1 MEETKKNSK
10 GLIVL
15 VIILIICILGLGGYI
30 VYDKMLNK
38 QTKTTD
44 NTKSSTTKS
53 TQKQQSI
60 EEKNY
65 EINKTNIFATI
76 LAENK
81 ENYDYP
87 LGKKNSDKDGNIWL
101 SYPQINYQTESVI
114 NLNKKIKDN
123 IEDNVKRIE
132 NGENSFDTD
141 DLQCYLIKLKKDN
154 KTYKYERLNY
164 NAYSIIE
171 NDNHISIIKYDIS
184 STDCASGYV
193 NESET
198 YIIDKNTK
206 KVLTLEEIIS
216 SYKNYTDMIDI
227 LKKYINDNYD
237 KLYSN
242 DLYEKNKIIYDV
254 EDSLKNNNYSL
265 YYNNNDEL
273 IIIITPLIG
282 EGMTSTFIYLNN
294 EWKEYNDE
302 ISGTLW

>member
-1 MEETKKNSK
+1 MENNKNSK

-30 VYDKMLNK
+30 VYDKILNK
-38 QTKTTD
+38 PTPTTD
-44 NTKSSTTKS
+44 NTKSSTTKP
-53 TQKQQSI
+53 
-60 EEKNY
+60 
-65 EINKTNIFATI
+65 IN
-76 LAENK
+76 
-81 ENYDYP
+81 
-87 LGKKNSDKDGNIWL
+87 
-101 SYPQINYQTESVI
+101 
-114 NLNKKIKDN
+114 
-123 IEDNVKRIE
+123 
-132 NGENSFDTD
+132 
-141 DLQCYLIKLKKDN
+141 
-154 KTYKYERLNY
+154 
-164 NAYSIIE
+164 
-171 NDNHISIIKYDIS
+171 
-184 STDCASGYV
+184 

-242 DLYEKNKIIYDV
+242 DLYEKNKIIYEV

-282 EGMTSTFIYLNN
+282 EGMTSTFIYSNN

-302 ISGTLW
+302 IAGTLW